1 MWRFQKCKTGQIQK
15 ERRRPVVKFRDMD
28 KEILTAKLAALQPA
42 TKTPP
47 VISTEPDSSDSD
59 DSKSSDDDEDP
70 ITQLTTSF
78 QSLDFNI
85 DDEINL
91 SSPTLFDMLS
101 PANSSTTTSL
111 STMQQAPPAK
121 RPRVEEKI
129 EEINWDF

>member
-1 MWRFQKCKTGQIQK
+1 
-15 ERRRPVVKFRDMD
+15 MD

>member
-1 MWRFQKCKTGQIQK
+1 
-15 ERRRPVVKFRDMD
+15 MD

-91 SSPTLFDMLS
+91 SSQHFLTCYLLPIL
-101 PANSSTTTSL
+101 
-111 STMQQAPPAK
+111 APPLPFRRCNKLLQQKGLELK
-121 RPRVEEKI
+121 RKSKRLT
-129 EEINWDF
+129 